1 MLKVNQDSAQVVIE
15 IYNSNN
21 EFIDRFFRPY
31 KKGFNRASWDLTK
44 NLNSNVNSG
53 STRSYSP
60 SIRVKPGKYSF
71 NVYLSFDGKVNK
83 IGSKFFEVERI
94 RSGVLNNP
102 NIDKIDEYV
111 TEIENEYKNYSL
123 LSSKFGKIKD
133 DNKSIISLINKS
145 SNYKDYVSQQNA
157 IQKSID
163 KIDKEL
169 ESLIRK
175 IVRSE
180 LESFQS
186 NNKSDSLMSE
196 KRKTNVG
203 IKSNSGLSSLTKADL
218 LSLSKKNKLSL
229 SSKHT
234 KTEILNELKSK
245 AKSENLWNLFLPDKE
260 YGYGLSNVDYAPL
273 AEITGHNWW
282 APEVFNCSAPDTG
295 NMEILAEFG
304 TAEQKKQWLEP
315 LLEGEIRSCF
325 AMTEPNVASSD
336 ATNIGSSIV
345 SDGDNYVIN
354 GRKWWTSNAI
364 NPNAKICIFMGVT
377 NPDSPP
383 YQRQSQVLVPMDSE
397 GLSIIRPMQVFG
409 YDDGYTGHPELFI

>member
-1 MLKVNQDSAQVVIE
+1 MDFNFSKESLELQDKLKTFFVDH
-15 IYNSNN
+15 IYPN
-21 EFIDRFFRPY
+21 EDHY
-31 KKGFNRASWDLTK
+31 
-44 NLNSNVNSG
+44 
-53 STRSYSP
+53 
-60 SIRVKPGKYSF
+60 
-71 NVYLSFDGKVNK
+71 
-83 IGSKFFEVERI
+83 E
-94 RSGVLNNP
+94 
-102 NIDKIDEYV
+102 
-111 TEIENEYKNYSL
+111 
-123 LSSKFGKIKD
+123 
-133 DNKSIISLINKS
+133 
-145 SNYKDYVSQQNA
+145 NA
-157 IQKSID
+157 IID
-163 KIDKEL
+163 
-169 ESLIRK
+169 
-175 IVRSE
+175 
-180 LESFQS
+180 
-186 NNKSDSLMSE
+186 
-196 KRKTNVG
+196 
-203 IKSNSGLSSLTKADL
+203 SGDPL
-218 LSLSKKNKLSL
+218 
-229 SSKHT
+229 HIP
-234 KTEILNELKSK
+234 EILGELKSK
-245 AKSENLWNLFLPDKE
+245 AKKENLWNLFLPDNE

-409 YDDGYTGHPELFI
+409 YDDGYTGHPELLFENVVVPKSNIIGGEGMGFKIAQARLGPGRIHHCMRAIGMAERALSLMIDRSLERETFGQKLAEQGVIQDWIARSRIKIEEARLLTLKTAWLIDTVGKEEAKIEISSIKVSVVEAASYVIDKAIQTHGAMGLSQDTPLARMSAGARVLRIADGPDEVHLRSIAKREINKHR

>member
-1 MLKVNQDSAQVVIE
+1 MMD
-15 IYNSNN
+15 
-21 EFIDRFFRPY
+21 
-31 KKGFNRASWDLTK
+31 FN
-44 NLNSNVNSG
+44 
-53 STRSYSP
+53 
-60 SIRVKPGKYSF
+60 F
-71 NVYLSFDGKVNK
+71 
-83 IGSKFFEVERI
+83 SK
-94 RSGVLNNP
+94 
-102 NIDKIDEYV
+102 
-111 TEIENEYKNYSL
+111 
-123 LSSKFGKIKD
+123 
-133 DNKSIISLINKS
+133 
-145 SNYKDYVSQQNA
+145 
-157 IQKSID
+157 
-163 KIDKEL
+163 
-169 ESLIRK
+169 ESL
-175 IVRSE
+175 E
-180 LESFQS
+180 LQDKLKTFFADHIYPNEELYE
-186 NNKSDSLMSE
+186 KAIIDSGDPLH
-196 KRKTNVG
+196 
-203 IKSNSGLSSLTKADL
+203 IP
-218 LSLSKKNKLSL
+218 
-229 SSKHT
+229 
-234 KTEILNELKSK
+234 EILNELKSK

-409 YDDGYTGHPELFI
+409 YDDGYTGHPELLFENVVVPKSNIIGGEGMGFKIAQARLGPGRIHHCMRAIGMAERALSLMIDLSLERETFGQKLAEQGVIQDWIARSRIKIEEARLLTLKTAWLIDTVGKEEAKIEISSIKVSVVEAASYVIDKAIQTFGAMGLSQDTPLARMSAGARVLRIADGPDEVHLRSIARREINKHR

>member
-1 MLKVNQDSAQVVIE
+1 MMD
-15 IYNSNN
+15 
-21 EFIDRFFRPY
+21 
-31 KKGFNRASWDLTK
+31 FN
-44 NLNSNVNSG
+44 
-53 STRSYSP
+53 
-60 SIRVKPGKYSF
+60 F
-71 NVYLSFDGKVNK
+71 
-83 IGSKFFEVERI
+83 SK
-94 RSGVLNNP
+94 
-102 NIDKIDEYV
+102 
-111 TEIENEYKNYSL
+111 
-123 LSSKFGKIKD
+123 
-133 DNKSIISLINKS
+133 
-145 SNYKDYVSQQNA
+145 
-157 IQKSID
+157 
-163 KIDKEL
+163 
-169 ESLIRK
+169 ESL
-175 IVRSE
+175 E
-180 LESFQS
+180 LQDKLKTFFADHIYPNEELYE
-186 NNKSDSLMSE
+186 KAIIDSGDPLH
-196 KRKTNVG
+196 
-203 IKSNSGLSSLTKADL
+203 IP
-218 LSLSKKNKLSL
+218 
-229 SSKHT
+229 
-234 KTEILNELKSK
+234 EILNELKLK

-409 YDDGYTGHPELFI
+409 YDDGYTGHPELLFENVVVPKSNIIGGEGMGFKIAQARLGPGRIHHCMRAIGMAERALSLMIDRSLERETFGQKLAEQGVIQDWIARSRIKIEEARLLTLKTAWLIDTVGKEEVKIEISSIKVSVVEAASYVIDKAIQTFGAMGLSQDTPLARMSAGARVLRIADGPDEVHLRSIARREINKHR

>member
-1 MLKVNQDSAQVVIE
+1 MMD
-15 IYNSNN
+15 
-21 EFIDRFFRPY
+21 
-31 KKGFNRASWDLTK
+31 FN
-44 NLNSNVNSG
+44 
-53 STRSYSP
+53 
-60 SIRVKPGKYSF
+60 F
-71 NVYLSFDGKVNK
+71 
-83 IGSKFFEVERI
+83 SK
-94 RSGVLNNP
+94 
-102 NIDKIDEYV
+102 
-111 TEIENEYKNYSL
+111 
-123 LSSKFGKIKD
+123 
-133 DNKSIISLINKS
+133 
-145 SNYKDYVSQQNA
+145 
-157 IQKSID
+157 
-163 KIDKEL
+163 
-169 ESLIRK
+169 ESL
-175 IVRSE
+175 E
-180 LESFQS
+180 LQDKLKTFFADHIYPNEELYE
-186 NNKSDSLMSE
+186 KAIIDSGDPLH
-196 KRKTNVG
+196 
-203 IKSNSGLSSLTKADL
+203 IP
-218 LSLSKKNKLSL
+218 
-229 SSKHT
+229 
-234 KTEILNELKSK
+234 EILNELKSK

-383 YQRQSQVLVPMDSE
+383 YQRSQVLVPMDSE

-409 YDDGYTGHPELFI
+409 YDDGYTGHPELLFENVVVPKSNIIGGEGMGFKIAQARLGPGRIHHCMRAIGMAERALSLMIDRSLERETFGQKLAEQGVIQDWIARSRIKIEEARLLTLKTAWLIDTVGKEEAKIEISSIKVSVVEAASYVIDKAIQTFGAMGLSQDTPLARMSAGARVLRIADGPDEVHLRSIARREINKHR

>member
-1 MLKVNQDSAQVVIE
+1 MMD
-15 IYNSNN
+15 
-21 EFIDRFFRPY
+21 
-31 KKGFNRASWDLTK
+31 FN
-44 NLNSNVNSG
+44 
-53 STRSYSP
+53 
-60 SIRVKPGKYSF
+60 F
-71 NVYLSFDGKVNK
+71 
-83 IGSKFFEVERI
+83 SK
-94 RSGVLNNP
+94 
-102 NIDKIDEYV
+102 
-111 TEIENEYKNYSL
+111 
-123 LSSKFGKIKD
+123 
-133 DNKSIISLINKS
+133 
-145 SNYKDYVSQQNA
+145 
-157 IQKSID
+157 
-163 KIDKEL
+163 
-169 ESLIRK
+169 ESL
-175 IVRSE
+175 E
-180 LESFQS
+180 LQDKLKTFFADHIYPNEELYE
-186 NNKSDSLMSE
+186 KAIIDSGDPLH
-196 KRKTNVG
+196 
-203 IKSNSGLSSLTKADL
+203 IP
-218 LSLSKKNKLSL
+218 
-229 SSKHT
+229 
-234 KTEILNELKSK
+234 EILNELKSK

-345 SDGDNYVIN
+345 SDGDNYIIN

-409 YDDGYTGHPELFI
+409 YDDGYTGHPELLFENVVVPKSNIIGGEGMGFKIAQARLGPGRIHHCMRAIGMAERALSLMIDRSLERETFGQKLAEQGVIQDWIARSRIKIEEARLLTLKTAWLIDTVGKEEAKIEISSIKVSVVEAASYVIDKAIQTFGAMGLSQDTPLARMSAGARVLRIADGPDEVHLRSIARREINKHR

>member
-1 MLKVNQDSAQVVIE
+1 MYKRQLYEKAIIDSGDPLHI
-15 IYNSNN
+15 
-21 EFIDRFFRPY
+21 P
-31 KKGFNRASWDLTK
+31 
-44 NLNSNVNSG
+44 
-53 STRSYSP
+53 
-60 SIRVKPGKYSF
+60 
-71 NVYLSFDGKVNK
+71 
-83 IGSKFFEVERI
+83 
-94 RSGVLNNP
+94 
-102 NIDKIDEYV
+102 
-111 TEIENEYKNYSL
+111 
-123 LSSKFGKIKD
+123 
-133 DNKSIISLINKS
+133 
-145 SNYKDYVSQQNA
+145 
-157 IQKSID
+157 
-163 KIDKEL
+163 
-169 ESLIRK
+169 
-175 IVRSE
+175 
-180 LESFQS
+180 
-186 NNKSDSLMSE
+186 
-196 KRKTNVG
+196 
-203 IKSNSGLSSLTKADL
+203 
-218 LSLSKKNKLSL
+218 
-229 SSKHT
+229 
-234 KTEILNELKSK
+234 EILNELKSK

-409 YDDGYTGHPELFI
+409 YDDGYTGHPELLFENVVVPKSNIIGGEGMGFKIAQARLGPGRIHHCMRAIGMAERALSLMIDRSLERETFGQKLAEQGVIQDWIARSRIKIEEARLLTLKTAWLIDTVGKEEAKIEISSIKVSVVEAASYVIDKAIQTFGAMGLSQDTPLARMSAGARVLRIADGPDEVHLRSIARREINKHR

>member
-1 MLKVNQDSAQVVIE
+1 MHI
-15 IYNSNN
+15 
-21 EFIDRFFRPY
+21 P
-31 KKGFNRASWDLTK
+31 
-44 NLNSNVNSG
+44 
-53 STRSYSP
+53 
-60 SIRVKPGKYSF
+60 
-71 NVYLSFDGKVNK
+71 
-83 IGSKFFEVERI
+83 
-94 RSGVLNNP
+94 
-102 NIDKIDEYV
+102 
-111 TEIENEYKNYSL
+111 
-123 LSSKFGKIKD
+123 
-133 DNKSIISLINKS
+133 
-145 SNYKDYVSQQNA
+145 
-157 IQKSID
+157 
-163 KIDKEL
+163 
-169 ESLIRK
+169 
-175 IVRSE
+175 
-180 LESFQS
+180 
-186 NNKSDSLMSE
+186 
-196 KRKTNVG
+196 
-203 IKSNSGLSSLTKADL
+203 
-218 LSLSKKNKLSL
+218 
-229 SSKHT
+229 
-234 KTEILNELKSK
+234 EILNELKSK
-245 AKSENLWNLFLPDKE
+245 AKSENLLNLFLPDKE

-409 YDDGYTGHPELFI
+409 YDDGYTGHPELLFENVVVPKSNIIGGEGMGFKIAQARLGPGRIHHCMRAIGMAERALSLMIDRSLERETFGQKLAEQGVIQDWIARSRIKIEEARLLTLKTAWLIDTVGKEEAKIEISSIKVSVVEAASYVIDKAIQTFGAMGLSQDTPLARMSAGARVLRIADGPDEVHLRSIARREINKHR

>member
-1 MLKVNQDSAQVVIE
+1 MMD
-15 IYNSNN
+15 
-21 EFIDRFFRPY
+21 
-31 KKGFNRASWDLTK
+31 FN
-44 NLNSNVNSG
+44 
-53 STRSYSP
+53 
-60 SIRVKPGKYSF
+60 F
-71 NVYLSFDGKVNK
+71 
-83 IGSKFFEVERI
+83 SK
-94 RSGVLNNP
+94 
-102 NIDKIDEYV
+102 
-111 TEIENEYKNYSL
+111 
-123 LSSKFGKIKD
+123 
-133 DNKSIISLINKS
+133 
-145 SNYKDYVSQQNA
+145 
-157 IQKSID
+157 
-163 KIDKEL
+163 
-169 ESLIRK
+169 ESL
-175 IVRSE
+175 E
-180 LESFQS
+180 LQDKLKTFFADHIYPNEELYE
-186 NNKSDSLMSE
+186 KAIIDSGDPLH
-196 KRKTNVG
+196 
-203 IKSNSGLSSLTKADL
+203 IP
-218 LSLSKKNKLSL
+218 
-229 SSKHT
+229 
-234 KTEILNELKSK
+234 EILNELKSK

-409 YDDGYTGHPELFI
+409 YDDGYTGHPELLFENVVVPKSNIIGGEGMGFKIAQARLGPGRIHHCMRAIGMAERALSLMIDRSLERETFGQKLAEQGVIQDWIARSRIKIEEARLLTLKTAWLIDTVGKEEAKIEISSIKVSVVEAASYVIDKAIQTHGAMGLSQDTPLARMSAGARVLRIADGPDEVHLRSIARREILSLIHISEPTRPC

>member
-1 MLKVNQDSAQVVIE
+1 MMD
-15 IYNSNN
+15 
-21 EFIDRFFRPY
+21 
-31 KKGFNRASWDLTK
+31 FN
-44 NLNSNVNSG
+44 
-53 STRSYSP
+53 
-60 SIRVKPGKYSF
+60 F
-71 NVYLSFDGKVNK
+71 
-83 IGSKFFEVERI
+83 SK
-94 RSGVLNNP
+94 
-102 NIDKIDEYV
+102 
-111 TEIENEYKNYSL
+111 
-123 LSSKFGKIKD
+123 
-133 DNKSIISLINKS
+133 
-145 SNYKDYVSQQNA
+145 
-157 IQKSID
+157 
-163 KIDKEL
+163 
-169 ESLIRK
+169 ESL
-175 IVRSE
+175 E
-180 LESFQS
+180 LQDKLKTFFADHIYPNEELYE
-186 NNKSDSLMSE
+186 KAIIDSGDPLH
-196 KRKTNVG
+196 
-203 IKSNSGLSSLTKADL
+203 IP
-218 LSLSKKNKLSL
+218 
-229 SSKHT
+229 
-234 KTEILNELKSK
+234 EILNELKSK
-245 AKSENLWNLFLPDKE
+245 AKSGNLWNLFLPDKE

-409 YDDGYTGHPELFI
+409 YDDGYTGHPELLFENVVVPKSNIIGGEGMGFKIAQARLGPGRIHHCMRAIGMAERALSLMIDRSLERETFGQKLAEQGVIQDWIARSRIKIEEARLLTLKTAWLIDTVGKEEAKIEISSIKVSVVEAASYVIDKAIQTFGAMGLSQDTPLARMSAGARVLRIADGPDEVHLRSIARREINKHR

>member
-1 MLKVNQDSAQVVIE
+1 MMD
-15 IYNSNN
+15 
-21 EFIDRFFRPY
+21 
-31 KKGFNRASWDLTK
+31 FN
-44 NLNSNVNSG
+44 
-53 STRSYSP
+53 
-60 SIRVKPGKYSF
+60 F
-71 NVYLSFDGKVNK
+71 
-83 IGSKFFEVERI
+83 SK
-94 RSGVLNNP
+94 
-102 NIDKIDEYV
+102 
-111 TEIENEYKNYSL
+111 
-123 LSSKFGKIKD
+123 
-133 DNKSIISLINKS
+133 
-145 SNYKDYVSQQNA
+145 
-157 IQKSID
+157 
-163 KIDKEL
+163 
-169 ESLIRK
+169 ESL
-175 IVRSE
+175 E
-180 LESFQS
+180 LQDKLKTFFADHIYPNEELYE
-186 NNKSDSLMSE
+186 KAIIDSGDPLH
-196 KRKTNVG
+196 
-203 IKSNSGLSSLTKADL
+203 IP
-218 LSLSKKNKLSL
+218 
-229 SSKHT
+229 
-234 KTEILNELKSK
+234 EILNELKSK

-409 YDDGYTGHPELFI
+409 YDDGYTGHPELLFENVVVPKSNIIGGEGMGFKIAQARLGPGRIHHCMRAIGMAERALSLMIDRSLERETFGQKLAEQGVIQDWIARSRIKIEEARLLTLKTAWLIDTVGKEEAKIEISSIKVSVVEAASYVIDKAIQTHGAMGLSQDTPLARMSAGARVLGIADGPDEVHLRSIARREINKHR